1 MNGYGV
7 ADLTINPFLTNT
19 YPCRSLPH
27 PAFVQLTSRP
37 KQFHIAIP
45 AKHGVNYQDFLKLN
59 FIARFKFI
67 FQTQQTD
74 RDPKSLYKIHT
85 PDSPPPAPQ
94 KNKKTLGAATSF
106 IESATYLP
114 QRTINGSSQ
123 QTRGSRKWQRP
134 CNKAKRGERRRREQE
149 GEHQTLTLH
158 QALTPQTPR
167 LHLSR

>member
-7 ADLTINPFLTNT
+7 ADLTINPFITNT

-27 PAFVQLTSRP
+27 SGFVQLTSRP
-37 KQFHIAIP
+37 KKFHIATP
-45 AKHGVNYQDFLKLN
+45 AKHGVNYQDFHKLN

-74 RDPKSLYKIHT
+74 RDPKSLHRIHT
-85 PDSPPPAPQ
+85 PTVLPTP
-94 KNKKTLGAATSF
+94 KKKKTPGAATNF

-114 QRTINGSSQ
+114 QRKINRSSQ

-134 CNKAKRGERRRREQE
+134 CNNTKRGKDEEE
-149 GEHQTLTLH
+149 NKKVKHQTLT
-158 QALTPQTPR
+158 PMSIKP
-167 LHLSR
+167 